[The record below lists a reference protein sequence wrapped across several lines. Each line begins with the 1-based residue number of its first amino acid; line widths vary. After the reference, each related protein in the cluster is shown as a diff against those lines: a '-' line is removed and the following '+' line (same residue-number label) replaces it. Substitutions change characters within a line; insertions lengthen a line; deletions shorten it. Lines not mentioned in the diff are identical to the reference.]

1 MVMQLDTSSSLD
13 RRPTSENMQVAAFN
27 VLPSVSSKEK
37 IFIVL
42 QRKRVFTCA
51 DVMDG
56 SDVASMFSLQE
67 CQIKYCKAKG
77 RCS

>member
-1 MVMQLDTSSSLD
+1 M
-13 RRPTSENMQVAAFN
+13 NMEVAAFN
-27 VLPSVSSKEK
+27 VLRSVSSKEK

-42 QRKRVFTCA
+42 QRKRVLTCA

-56 SDVASMFSLQE
+56 SDVVSLFSLQE

-77 RCS
+77 TCC